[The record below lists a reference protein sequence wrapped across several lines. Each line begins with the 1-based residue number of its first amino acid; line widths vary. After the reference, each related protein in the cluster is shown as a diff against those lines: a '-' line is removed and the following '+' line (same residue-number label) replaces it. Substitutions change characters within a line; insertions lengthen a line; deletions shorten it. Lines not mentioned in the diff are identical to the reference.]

1 MTFTTATGYADSNES
16 ALLDPGLS
24 VFLAF
29 LSYHVKNLCK
39 RNSLGI
45 VSVHPRVMFCS
56 YSVCKQI
63 QDVPPEAVHQSLGFV
78 L

>member
-1 MTFTTATGYADSNES
+1 MTFTTGYADTNES
-16 ALLDPGLS
+16 ALLDPVLS

-29 LSYHVKNLCK
+29 LSYHVKNLC
-39 RNSLGI
+39 I
-45 VSVHPRVMFCS
+45 VSAYPRVMFCL

>member
-1 MTFTTATGYADSNES
+1 MTFTTATGYADTNES
-16 ALLDPGLS
+16 ALLDPVLS
-24 VFLAF
+24 VFLVF

-45 VSVHPRVMFCS
+45 VSAYPRVMLCL

-63 QDVPPEAVHQSLGFV
+63 QDVPPEAVHQSFGFV